1 MSTLYWTPYCQQIH
15 SIHDNH
21 LEWVLVDVAFS
32 AQSTFAIT
40 TKSAGRSRLVYS
52 GPPSPLSATV
62 DRCCPFLQD
71 HGYGKDNLC
80 ERLKGRTPLDRR
92 SVAIDKKGANKHIF
106 TTEAL
111 SKALDAY
118 REAVYNAS
126 KAAKEQLKQLAT
138 LLVEEYAMPLSAA
151 ARFNQALIG
160 AEAHADHCGTKKG
173 WVVPV
178 VGRPPVY
185 DTAREG
191 GSSSSSTVVGK
202 GYVNGMSSS
211 RRNGLVELQN
221 GNGSSSSGVRSN
233 SSSSSSSNAAVSHG
247 QSVESVHIQAEG
259 MYPYW
264 MDAADLHT
272 VRNDID
278 LSSMMVLTGPNMAGK
293 SGGGGSGGGG

>member
-1 MSTLYWTPYCQQIH
+1 M
-15 SIHDNH
+15 
-21 LEWVLVDVAFS
+21 
-32 AQSTFAIT
+32 
-40 TKSAGRSRLVYS
+40 
-52 GPPSPLSATV
+52 
-62 DRCCPFLQD
+62 
-71 HGYGKDNLC
+71 
-80 ERLKGRTPLDRR
+80 
-92 SVAIDKKGANKHIF
+92 AIDKKGAGKHIF
-106 TTEAL
+106 TTEPL
-111 SKALDAY
+111 TKALDTY

-173 WVVPV
+173 WVLPV
-178 VGRPPVY
+178 VGRPPEY

-191 GSSSSSTVVGK
+191 GSGSSSDNGRSRRSSSSTALGSSN
-202 GYVNGMSSS
+202 GNGMSS
-211 RRNGLVELQN
+211 RRRDGDVNNPSGNG
-221 GNGSSSSGVRSN
+221 GSSSSSAVSGN
-233 SSSSSSSNAAVSHG
+233 SSSSSSSSSTSGQPDGHG
-247 QSVESVHIQAEG
+247 SGSVHIQAEG

-293 SGGGGSGGGG
+293 SGGGGGGGRW